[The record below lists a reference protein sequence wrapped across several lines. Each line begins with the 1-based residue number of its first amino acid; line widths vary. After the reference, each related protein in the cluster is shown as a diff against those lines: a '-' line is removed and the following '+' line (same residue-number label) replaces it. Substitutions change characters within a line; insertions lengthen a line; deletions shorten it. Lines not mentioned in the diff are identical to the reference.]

1 MANHVAG
8 PADGGFKLQ
17 SRTVGA
23 LPIVNALLGRLGVDD
38 RLEQEAP
45 ADPRA
50 KVAPA
55 AALGALLRNLVEA
68 REPLYALREWAE
80 SRDPALLGLPEDA
93 FGALNDDRVG
103 RALDRLFDADR
114 AALQTAI
121 VVSAIKTF
129 SIATAELHNDS
140 TSITLHGRYAGADG
154 KTVRGQPTAAIRRGH
169 NKDYRPDLKQLL
181 WVLTVTADGAVPL
194 HCRILDGNTADT
206 EPHAAIWDTL
216 VSLAGRPGFLYVA
229 DSKLCTRENMDHIDS
244 SGGRF
249 LTVLPRSRSED
260 PDFREWIQ
268 AHNPDWTLVRQKGS
282 PSDQSLDAYLMCEAP
297 WPSAEGYR
305 VAWVL
310 QTSKRRRD
318 AESRRAR
325 IKKASGRLDEL
336 ATKLAGPK
344 ARIRTK
350 AGADAAAQVIL
361 KETRTER
368 FIDIRLEET
377 TEERYRQ
384 EKRGRPGE
392 NTRYRRDG
400 RTRIT
405 LTWSVRDEGVAA
417 AAASDGMF
425 PLITNDRELS
435 LGELLDHYKYQPCL
449 ERRHEQLKSGLEV
462 VPMWLKKV
470 DRIEAILLLY
480 FVALLVRALIER
492 EIRGRMK
499 AEDLKTVPIY
509 PEDRDCPAPSA
520 EAPSA
525 ERAERRADPRHLRS
539 AAAPRTHRQR
549 SDRPDVRARAHADAT
564 PRAQAARPLAVD
576 LSKRARVR
584 HDIDVLTCGK

>member
-1 MANHVAG
+1 MASQVAG
-8 PADGGFKLQ
+8 SGNGGFTLR
-17 SRTVGA
+17 SATVGA
-23 LPIVNALLGRLGVDD
+23 LPIVNTLLDRLGIDD

-55 AALGALLRNLVEA
+55 AALGALLRNLIEA
-68 REPLYALREWAE
+68 RMPLYALREWAQE
-80 SRDPALLGLPEDA
+80 RDSALLGLPEDA

-129 SIATAELHNDS
+129 GIATDELHNDS
-140 TSITLHGRYAGADG
+140 TSITLQGRYADADG
-154 KTVRGQPTAAIRRGH
+154 GNVRGQPTAAIHRGH

-194 HCRILDGNTADT
+194 HCRVLDGNTADT
-206 EPHAAIWDTL
+206 EPHAAIWNTL

-229 DSKLCTRENMDHIDS
+229 DSKLCTRENMDHIHAR
-244 SGGRF
+244 GGRF

-260 PDFREWIQ
+260 PDFREWIR
-268 AHNPDWTLVRQKGS
+268 ANTPGWVVVRETGRL
-282 PSDQSLDAYLMCEAP
+282 SDGSLDAYLMCEAP

-310 QTSKRRRD
+310 STSKRRRD

-336 ATKLAGPK
+336 AKKLAGPK
-344 ARIRTK
+344 ARVRTK

-368 FIDIRLEET
+368 YIDVALEET
-377 TEERYRQ
+377 TEESYRQ

-392 NTRYRRDG
+392 NTRYRRAG

-405 LTWSVRDEGVAA
+405 LTWSVRDEAVTA

-425 PLITNDRELS
+425 PLVTNDRELS

-462 VPMWLKKV
+462 VPMWLKNV

-492 EIRGRMK
+492 EIRQRMK
-499 AEDLKTVPIY
+499 AEDLKTLPIY

-520 EAPSA
+520 ERILAIFASLQRHELIDGGQVVQTFEPELTPTQRRVLRLLGLSPSIY
-525 ERAERRADPRHLRS
+525 RS
-539 AAAPRTHRQR
+539 APA
-549 SDRPDVRARAHADAT
+549 
-564 PRAQAARPLAVD
+564 
-576 LSKRARVR
+576 
-584 HDIDVLTCGK
+584 